1 MIISPD
7 SNEIKKI
14 NEKLGLDLSV
24 QGAISGKGWREVDF
38 KDPGFELIIDEDVE
52 AEQLKAVARVRG
64 KTETLG

>member
-24 QGAISGKGWREVDF
+24 QGAIGGKGWREINF
-38 KDPGFELIIDEDVE
+38 KDPWFELIIDEDVE

>member
-1 MIISPD
+1 MMIISPD

-24 QGAISGKGWREVDF
+24 QSAISGKGWWEVDF

-52 AEQLKAVARVRG
+52 AE
-64 KTETLG
+64 

>member
-7 SNEIKKI
+7 SNQIKKI

-24 QGAISGKGWREVDF
+24 EGAIGGKGWREVDF

-52 AEQLKAVARVRG
+52 AKQLKAVARMRG